1 MSMKH
6 RRVKP
11 QLKTES
17 YRIDFRAPS
26 GFHGHSNRRLKVY
39 VDLENACGGS
49 IQVRQNQKQIQ
60 HTILQIRECFTTQV
74 TYSVGPNAINTC
86 PELIWDWSFAR
97 FLPARGIDGADLAL
111 LAAIKSEPFRQ
122 GMDKLI
128 LVSGDHIFAD
138 EVSAL
143 TAIGIHTTVISQKH
157 ALSTQLLKA
166 AIDIQYLPEFSQPET
181 ERRTA

>member
-1 MSMKH
+1 MKYRH
-6 RRVKP
+6 VRP
-11 QLKTES
+11 QTNTDHCL
-17 YRIDFRAPS
+17 IDFCAPS
-26 GFHGHSNRRLKVY
+26 GFYGHSNRRLKVF

-166 AIDIQYLPEFSQPET
+166 AIDIQYLPEFYQPET